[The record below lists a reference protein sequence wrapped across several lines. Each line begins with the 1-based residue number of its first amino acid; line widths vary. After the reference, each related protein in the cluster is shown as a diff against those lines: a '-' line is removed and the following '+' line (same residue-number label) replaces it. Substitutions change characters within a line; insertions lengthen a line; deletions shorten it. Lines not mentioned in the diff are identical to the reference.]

1 VICQTLSMKTCRRD
15 SEEEEHGR
23 GGQNEEDDRKPQAVR
38 RSAVATA
45 AATGTAGEGG
55 GGSESLNHNSSAGFS
70 MSHCSL
76 VVASLTDSLNL
87 RISMSCVNSTASHSS
102 SSHSA

>member
-1 VICQTLSMKTCRRD
+1 MRQNLSMKPCRRD
-15 SEEEEHGR
+15 AEEEEHGH

-38 RSAVATA
+38 RSDVATA
-45 AATGTAGEGG
+45 AATGMAGAGG
-55 GGSESLNHNSSAGFS
+55 GGRESLNQNSSAGFI

-76 VVASLTDSLNL
+76 LVASLTDSLNL